1 MQIFRLNQSVSMED
15 VALFI
20 FGVNLDLRTHGFGNG
35 GGAACSAFGVAE
47 SVHVIFNCTPCFLQ
61 RESAVVFLCTCWHL
75 FFLFPEIGDIFCQ
88 LRFEIL

>member
-1 MQIFRLNQSVSMED
+1 MED

-20 FGVNLDLRTHGFGNG
+20 FGVNLDLRTHVFGNG

-61 RESAVVFLCTCWHL
+61 RESAFVFLCTRWH
-75 FFLFPEIGDIFCQ
+75 FSFLLSPEIGDIFCQ